1 MSPGRKHKAVSTLR
15 SKCVEGARQAKAAEA
30 KNAPV
35 FRGEATEDG
44 RESRGS
50 PPARMTAGFSNRC
63 APDDLSR
70 ILQSKG
76 FAGGVPLNTERAA
89 VKPRVGIE

>member
-1 MSPGRKHKAVSTLR
+1 MMSPGRKHKAASTLR

-30 KNAPV
+30 NRVPIVPAK
-35 FRGEATEDG
+35 ATEDG

-50 PPARMTAGFSNRC
+50 PPALIRAGRYRC

-76 FAGGVPLNTERAA
+76 FAGGVPLNTERTT
-89 VKPRVGIE
+89 VKPWVGI

>member
-1 MSPGRKHKAVSTLR
+1 MSPGRKHKAASTLR
-15 SKCVEGARQAKAAEA
+15 SDCVEGARQANPAEA
-30 KNAPV
+30 KRALVLPV
-35 FRGEATEDG
+35 KATEDG

-50 PPARMTAGFSNRC
+50 PPAHKRAGRYRC

-76 FAGGVPLNTERAA
+76 FAGGVPLNTERTT
-89 VKPRVGIE
+89 VKPWVGI

>member
-1 MSPGRKHKAVSTLR
+1 MSPGRKHKAASTLR
-15 SKCVEGARQAKAAEA
+15 SSHVGQGTNSGSGAEEDAEVLGG
-30 KNAPV
+30 K
-35 FRGEATEDG
+35 ATEDG

-50 PPARMTAGFSNRC
+50 PPARTGAGRDRC

-76 FAGGVPLNTERAA
+76 FAGGVPLNTERTT
-89 VKPRVGIE
+89 VKPWVGI

>member
-1 MSPGRKHKAVSTLR
+1 MSPGRKHKAASTLR

-30 KNAPV
+30 RNALV
-35 FRGEATEDG
+35 FRREATEDG

-50 PPARMTAGFSNRC
+50 PPALTRAGRYRC

-76 FAGGVPLNTERAA
+76 FAGGVPLNTERAT
-89 VKPRVGIE
+89 VKPWVGI